1 MQEFGLFK
9 QQALIQPGLTGRSS
23 GRQHWPCLRHFYGQ
37 CWCPAVATLPPAP
50 LTFGVGRLSG
60 SQMPQPVEYSEGC
73 KFRSGEANI
82 AGRSPGLKT
91 TSIVLP
97 VQGQPIQSDQRAR
110 HASSLGQAV
119 QLRKAT
125 RDLVR
130 VTKALRCFSDASRP
144 VRCSVLALSRSHRG
158 RWQPDAN
165 SSRLLWA
172 LRRPPASAT
181 DSQFQAFP
189 LRLQP
194 QGFGSM
200 QSVSQAVL
208 LPPPKSAL
216 SAMPRVANSLAS
228 SSVVLP
234 RQIGASS
241 VGPCLG

>member
-1 MQEFGLFK
+1 MSGSCRGLHK
-9 QQALIQPGLTGRSS
+9 CIGRAYSPRLQSNSQVGSLRLRRAAQPVIPADR
-23 GRQHWPCLRHFYGQ
+23 LRR
-37 CWCPAVATLPPAP
+37 P
-50 LTFGVGRLSG
+50 LNSNVGRLPG

-82 AGRSPGLKT
+82 AGRSPGLNT
-91 TSIVLP
+91 TSIVSP

-172 LRRPPASAT
+172 LRRPLASAT
-181 DSQFQAFP
+181 VTPNPSFQ
-189 LRLQP
+189 RT
-194 QGFGSM
+194 GF
-200 QSVSQAVL
+200 AI
-208 LPPPKSAL
+208 
-216 SAMPRVANSLAS
+216 R
-228 SSVVLP
+228 
-234 RQIGASS
+234 
-241 VGPCLG
+241 